1 VSLFNGEAES
11 AGQPHSPS
19 VAVGIVE
26 VSHAEIR
33 DRLSDLLESSLD
45 ERDRARVEEHLA
57 RCRSCR
63 AYQSTL
69 DATREALSKLP
80 RAKAPESAKQR
91 LLGIPDA

>member
-1 VSLFNGEAES
+1 VSLFNGEAE
-11 AGQPHSPS
+11 AAERPHSPG
-19 VAVGIVE
+19 VAVGIAE

-33 DRLSDLLESSLD
+33 DRLSDFLESSPD

-57 RCRSCR
+57 HCRSCR
-63 AYQSTL
+63 AYQRTL
-69 DATREALSKLP
+69 EATRGALSKLP